1 MPNIRLM
8 LDLSTAHLPE
18 DVCDNLDGYENVT
31 AHHCTYG
38 WLLWVPDDPDES
50 CSAMRVPVP
59 DVVLTIQRYA
69 RAAGCDY
76 VLFDRDGDIDDQLPT
91 WDW

>member
-18 DVCDNLDGYENVT
+18 EVCDNLGAYENVT
-31 AHHCTYG
+31 AHHCICG
-38 WLLWVPDDPDES
+38 WLLWIPDDPDGS
-50 CSAMRVPVP
+50 DDALRVPVP

-69 RAAGCDY
+69 RAAGCDW
-76 VLFDRDGDIDDQLPT
+76 VLFDRDADIDDRLPT